1 MHALA
6 ISLLQFDQI
15 WEDKLANRR
24 KIMELTQGLTT
35 DILMIPEMMDTG
47 FSMNTS
53 LAEEWSDSNSSLMFL
68 RGLSK
73 SIQGAVYTSV
83 MTKTDFG
90 NLNRGV
96 FVTPDGTV
104 EVYDKRKTFTMAGEH
119 HHYLRGNEERIVAF
133 RGWNINLQICFDLR
147 FPELVR
153 NSLVHGKPKYDLLL
167 YVANWPEKR
176 MAHWD
181 ALLQARAIE
190 NQCYVAGANRVGVDG
205 NGLPYSGNSCVVA
218 MDGSYSFGPCN
229 HEEGIFSCSLEF
241 DQLINYREKLS
252 FLE

>member
-1 MHALA
+1 
-6 ISLLQFDQI
+6 
-15 WEDKLANRR
+15 
-24 KIMELTQGLTT
+24 
-35 DILMIPEMMDTG
+35 
-47 FSMNTS
+47 MNTS
-53 LAEEWSDSNSSLMFL
+53 LAEEWSDSNSSLIFL
-68 RGLSK
+68 RDLSK
-73 SIQGAVYTSV
+73 CIRGAVYTSI
-83 MTKTDFG
+83 MTKTDTG

-96 FVTPDGTV
+96 FVTPDGKV
-104 EVYDKRKTFTMAGEH
+104 EVYDKRKTFKLAGEH
-119 HHYLRGNEERIVAF
+119 HHYLSGKEERIVAYK
-133 RGWNINLQICFDLR
+133 GWNINLQICFDLR

-181 ALLQARAIE
+181 ALLKARAIE

-218 MDGSYSFGPCN
+218 MDGSYNFGPCK

-241 DQLINYREKLS
+241 DQLVNYREKLS

>member
-1 MHALA
+1 MQDLTL
-6 ISLLQFDQI
+6 SLLQFDQV
-15 WEDKLANRR
+15 WEDKAANRA
-24 KIMELTQGLTT
+24 KITQLTQGLTT
-35 DILMIPEMMDTG
+35 DILLLPEMVDTG

-53 LAEEWSDSNSSLMFL
+53 LAEEWSDSNSSLIFL
-68 RGLSK
+68 RDLSK
-73 SIQGAVYTSV
+73 CIQGAVYTSI
-83 MTKTDFG
+83 MTKTATG

-96 FVTPDGTV
+96 FVTPDGKV
-104 EVYDKRKTFTMAGEH
+104 EVYDKRKTFKLAGEH
-119 HHYLRGNEERIVAF
+119 HHYLSGKEERIVAYK
-133 RGWNINLQICFDLR
+133 GWNINLQICFDLR

-153 NSLVHGKPKYDLLL
+153 NSLVHGKPKYDLLIF
-167 YVANWPEKR
+167 VANWPEKR

-218 MDGSYSFGPCN
+218 MDGSYCFGPCK

>member
-1 MHALA
+1 
-6 ISLLQFDQI
+6 
-15 WEDKLANRR
+15 
-24 KIMELTQGLTT
+24 
-35 DILMIPEMMDTG
+35 
-47 FSMNTS
+47 
-53 LAEEWSDSNSSLMFL
+53 
-68 RGLSK
+68 
-73 SIQGAVYTSV
+73 AVYTSI
-83 MTKTDFG
+83 MTKTDTG

-96 FVTPDGTV
+96 FVTPDGKV
-104 EVYDKRKTFTMAGEH
+104 QVYDKRKTFKLAGEH
-119 HHYLRGNEERIVAF
+119 HHYLSGKEERIVAYK
-133 RGWNINLQICFDLR
+133 GWNINLQICFDLR

-153 NSLVHGKPKYDLLL
+153 NSLVHGKPKYDLLMF
-167 YVANWPEKR
+167 VANWPEKR

-218 MDGSYSFGPCN
+218 MDGSYSFGPFK
-229 HEEGIFSCSLEF
+229 HEEGIFSYSLEF

>member
-1 MHALA
+1 MQDLTL
-6 ISLLQFDQI
+6 SLLQYDQV
-15 WEDKLANRR
+15 WEDKAANRA
-24 KIMELTQGLTT
+24 KITQLTQGLTT
-35 DILMIPEMMDTG
+35 DILLLPEMVDTG

-53 LAEEWSDSNSSLMFL
+53 LAEEWSDSNSSLIFL
-68 RGLSK
+68 RDLSK
-73 SIQGAVYTSV
+73 CIQGAVYTSI
-83 MTKTDFG
+83 MTKTDTG

-96 FVTPDGTV
+96 FVTPDGKV
-104 EVYDKRKTFTMAGEH
+104 EVYDKRKTFKLAGEH
-119 HHYLRGNEERIVAF
+119 HHYLSGEEERIVAYK
-133 RGWNINLQICFDLR
+133 GWNINLQICFDLR

-167 YVANWPEKR
+167 FVANWPEKR

-218 MDGSYSFGPCN
+218 MDGSYCLGPCKN
-229 HEEGIFSCSLEF
+229 KEGIFSYLLEF

>member
-47 FSMNTS
+47 FSMNTL

-96 FVTPDGTV
+96 LP
-104 EVYDKRKTFTMAGEH
+104 R
-119 HHYLRGNEERIVAF
+119 
-133 RGWNINLQICFDLR
+133 WN
-147 FPELVR
+147 
-153 NSLVHGKPKYDLLL
+153 G
-167 YVANWPEKR
+167 
-176 MAHWD
+176 
-181 ALLQARAIE
+181 
-190 NQCYVAGANRVGVDG
+190 
-205 NGLPYSGNSCVVA
+205 
-218 MDGSYSFGPCN
+218 
-229 HEEGIFSCSLEF
+229 
-241 DQLINYREKLS
+241 
-252 FLE
+252 

>member
-1 MHALA
+1 MQDLTL
-6 ISLLQFDQI
+6 SLLQFDQV
-15 WEDKLANRR
+15 WEDKAANRA
-24 KIMELTQGLTT
+24 KITQLTQGLTT
-35 DILMIPEMMDTG
+35 DILLLPEMVDTG

-53 LAEEWSDSNSSLMFL
+53 IAEEWSDSNSSLIFL
-68 RGLSK
+68 RDLSK
-73 SIQGAVYTSV
+73 CIQGAVYTSI
-83 MTKTDFG
+83 MTKTDTG

-96 FVTPDGTV
+96 FVTPDGKV
-104 EVYDKRKTFTMAGEH
+104 EVYDKRKTFKLAGEH
-119 HHYLRGNEERIVAF
+119 HHYLSGKEERIVAYK
-133 RGWNINLQICFDLR
+133 GWKINLQICFDLR

-181 ALLQARAIE
+181 ALLKARAIE

-205 NGLPYSGNSCVVA
+205 NGLTYSGNSWVIA
-218 MDGSYSFGPCN
+218 MDGTESLKAPN
-229 HEEGIFSCSLEF
+229 NREGVFSCELSIEEL
-241 DQLINYREKLS
+241 QNYRQKLS

>member
-47 FSMNTS
+47 FSMNTL

-147 FPELVR
+147 FPELIR
-153 NSLVHGKPKYDLLL
+153 NGLVQGLPKYDVLL

-176 MAHWD
+176 IAHWT
-181 ALLQARAIE
+181 ALLKARALE
-190 NQCYVAGANRVGVDG
+190 NQCFVAGVNRVGVDG
-205 NGLPYSGNSCVVA
+205 NNLNYSGNSCVVN
-218 MDGSYSFGPCN
+218 MDGSECLLAEKNAVGVFTKTL
-229 HEEGIFSCSLEF
+229 SLQELNEYR
-241 DQLINYREKLS
+241 QKLI

>member
-1 MHALA
+1 MQDLTL
-6 ISLLQFDQI
+6 SLLQFDQV
-15 WEDKLANRR
+15 WEDKAANRA
-24 KIMELTQGLTT
+24 KITQLTQGLTT
-35 DILMIPEMMDTG
+35 DILLLPEMVDTG

-53 LAEEWSDSNSSLMFL
+53 LAEEWSDANSSLVFL
-68 RGLSK
+68 KDLSRR
-73 SIQGAVYTSV
+73 IQASVYTSV
-83 MTKTDFG
+83 MTKTGEG

-96 FVTPDGTV
+96 FVTPDGKV
-104 EVYDKRKTFTMAGEH
+104 EVYDKRKTFKLAGEH
-119 HHYLRGNEERIVAF
+119 HHYLSGKEERIVSF
-133 RGWNINLQICFDLR
+133 KGWKINLQICFDLR
-147 FPELVR
+147 FPELIR
-153 NSLVHGKPKYDLLL
+153 NGLVHGKPKYDLLL

-181 ALLQARAIE
+181 ALLKARAIE

-218 MDGSYSFGPCN
+218 MDGSYSFGPCK

-241 DQLINYREKLS
+241 DQLVNYREKLS